1 MTGHGS
7 SLAGNTL
14 HSTAVTEE
22 AVCVVVEEVVVGLV
36 EGSSGLSLGN
46 GETNSVGE
54 TLTQRTSGD
63 LNTGSVVRLGVTGGL
78 AVKLLKL
85 VSFSPDG
92 EREKG
97 RGTYT
102 EALQVVHGN
111 IIAEKVQQS
120 ILQHTTV
127 TVGENETIPVDPVGV
142 LGVEVHELVEENVGH
157 GSHAHGGTGVPR
169 VGLEGGINLRRS

>member
-85 VSFSPDG
+85 VSFSPSG
-92 EREKG
+92 EREREG
-97 RGTYT
+97 H
-102 EALQVVHGN
+102 L
-111 IIAEKVQQS
+111 
-120 ILQHTTV
+120 
-127 TVGENETIPVDPVGV
+127 
-142 LGVEVHELVEENVGH
+142 H
-157 GSHAHGGTGVPR
+157 GSSSGRPW
-169 VGLEGGINLRRS
+169 